1 MNMGRGRKNSAR
13 TFGIAREQADRFS
26 ADSHKKAL
34 AAIAAGNFK
43 DETIAVEVKITSL
56 PSGNGASSK
65 PKSASLKPTTQTFTF
80 SPDELPRADPNLD
93 VLPNLNPPF
102 P

>member
-13 TFGIAREQADRFS
+13 TFGIAREQADRFP

-65 PKSASLKPTTQTFTF
+65 PKSGSLKPTTQTFTF
-80 SPDELPRADPNLD
+80 STEELPRADTKLE
-93 VLPNLNPPF
+93 VLSKPKPA
-102 P
+102 